1 MMLPN
6 RTVRTLS
13 RRSLHTI
20 ALLAAFTVSSLMLG
34 GPAVAQEETPPITVE
49 AVTVEPASPG
59 PDTLC
64 KLTVKLANAGDRTA
78 SQLDFKVKIN
88 GQELPVY
95 SNQLFMFP
103 VPAGETVDIPLYN
116 FWSTETSRPAPA
128 DGKLDI
134 EVTLAAAQ
142 WTEIKVEADVE
153 VWRPLG
159 PVEGLPIARTLAL
172 SMSK

>member
-1 MMLPN
+1 MTLSN
-6 RTVRTLS
+6 RPARTLPQ
-13 RRSLHTI
+13 RCLHTSVLVI
-20 ALLAAFTVSSLMLG
+20 AISLSSLTLG
-34 GPAVAQEETPPITVE
+34 RPAAAQEASSITVE

-64 KLTVKLANAGDRTA
+64 NLTVKVANGGDRTA
-78 SQLDFKVKIN
+78 SQLDFQVKIN

-95 SNQLFMFP
+95 RNQLFMFP

-128 DGKLDI
+128 DGKLAI

-142 WTEIKVEADVE
+142 WTEIKDEDGVE

-159 PVEGLPIARTLAL
+159 PVEGLPLAKSLAL
-172 SMSK
+172 AMSK

>member
-1 MMLPN
+1 MTLPN
-6 RTVRTLS
+6 RTARAPS
-13 RRSLHTI
+13 RRSLHVGV
-20 ALLAAFTVSSLMLG
+20 LLIGLSLSSSILG
-34 GPAVAQEETPPITVE
+34 RPAVAQEAPSITVE
-49 AVTVEPASPG
+49 AITVEPAYPG

-64 KLTVKLANAGDRTA
+64 KLTVKLANGAERTA
-78 SQLDFKVKIN
+78 SQLDFKVEIN

-95 SNQLFMFP
+95 GNQLFMFP
-103 VPAGETVDIPLYN
+103 VPGGETVDIPLYN

-128 DGKLDI
+128 DGKLNI

-142 WTEIKVEADVE
+142 WTEIKVEEGVE

-159 PVEGLPIARTLAL
+159 PVEGLPTGKTVAL

>member
-1 MMLPN
+1 MRSPI
-6 RTVRTLS
+6 RIVRALS
-13 RRSLHTI
+13 CPIPSATI
-20 ALLAAFTVSSLMLG
+20 LVSAWIFSSLSMVT
-34 GPAVAQEETPPITVE
+34 PSAAQEAPPIIIESVL
-49 AVTVEPASPG
+49 VEPSSPG

-64 KLTVKLANAGDRTA
+64 KLTVKLANGGDRTA
-78 SQLDFKVKIN
+78 SQLDFKVQIN

-95 SNQLFMFP
+95 ANQLFMFP
-103 VPAGETVDIPLYN
+103 VPAGESVDVPLYN
-116 FWSTETSRPAPA
+116 FWSTETSRPLPA

-142 WTEIKVEADVE
+142 WMEIKLEEDVE

-159 PVEGLPIARTLAL
+159 AVEGLPTSKSVPV

>member
-1 MMLPN
+1 MMWPN
-6 RTVRTLS
+6 RTARSQS
-13 RRSLHTI
+13 RPSSHTI
-20 ALLAAFTVSSLMLG
+20 TLLIGFSVSSLILG
-34 GPAVAQEETPPITVE
+34 RPAVAQETPSITVE

-64 KLTVKLANAGDRTA
+64 KLTVKLANGGDRTA

-95 SNQLFMFP
+95 RNQLFMFP

-116 FWSTETSRPAPA
+116 FWSTETSRPAPSG
-128 DGKLDI
+128 GKLDI
-134 EVTLAAAQ
+134 EVTLAEAQ
-142 WTEIKVEADVE
+142 WTEIKIEEDVE

-159 PVEGLPIARTLAL
+159 PVEGLPVAKTLTL